1 MQVLAMGFDAG
12 TISIIKSALSLA
24 KSQIQKYC
32 QEKELLVDESHRG
45 IIDVEKEGLLKNI
58 EGFEKLIIDTTDRPF
73 AMDADGYLGL
83 LDTIKSA
90 LQTYLQDTIK
100 AKDKTGLS
108 SFDTRIAETRRV
120 LSLESL
126 KDRKDNLFD
135 KYYAPSISERE
146 GKKVEVFLSYSHNDR
161 VLAGKVAEQM
171 KEKGVDVFLAHESI
185 EISEEWRE
193 EIAEHLAN
201 SALLI
206 ALLTPDFEKSVWT
219 NQETGFMLG
228 RGAKIIPLIV
238 GETDIKDFGFV
249 EALQGIHVNEENLQ
263 ECIEKI
269 LRIILQ

>member
-1 MQVLAMGFDAG
+1 MGFDAE
-12 TISIIKSALSLA
+12 TVSIIKSALSLA

-45 IIDVEKEGLLKNI
+45 IIDVEKGLLKGI

-73 AMDADGYLGL
+73 VMDADDYLGL
-83 LDTIKSA
+83 LDMIKSA

-135 KYYAPSISERE
+135 KYYAPSISKRE

-161 VLAGKVAEQM
+161 ALAGRVAEQL
-171 KEKGVDVFLAHESI
+171 KEKGIDVFLAHENI

-193 EIAEHLAN
+193 EITEHLTN

-206 ALLTPDFEKSVWT
+206 ALLTPNFEKSVWT

-269 LRIILQ
+269 LKIILQ